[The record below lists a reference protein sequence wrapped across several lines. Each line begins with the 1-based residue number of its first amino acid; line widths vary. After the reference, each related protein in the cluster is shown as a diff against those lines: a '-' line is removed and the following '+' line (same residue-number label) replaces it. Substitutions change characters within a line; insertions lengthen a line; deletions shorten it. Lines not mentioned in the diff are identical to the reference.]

1 MRHECMVLRDEH
13 GASLNSL
20 ATTMSEV
27 PSARRSAQLDGGVEG
42 MDTAR
47 PIAAPSPCLTMEG
60 TVL

>member
-27 PSARRSAQLDGGVEG
+27 PSARRGHNS
-42 MDTAR
+42 
-47 PIAAPSPCLTMEG
+47 
-60 TVL
+60 TVVLKG